1 MELIEQA
8 YEDLKDQFVDN
19 VETPE
24 LQRRLGRGGVNGM
37 LASLED
43 PYTRLMD
50 ESEYSFFLRE
60 NEGHFEGIGCT
71 LRMQKITLD
80 AKSARTIGN
89 AQCPFCGSDFKP
101 ESWHVSILNVVSGS
115 PAAKA
120 GLRPNDLILAVDD
133 KSTEG
138 MSLGEAANLIR
149 GKRGSKVRLLIGRKG
164 AGKPIAKVVVR
175 GSVSIPDMAWQT
187 LPGRIGYVRVNLF
200 NERSASRVSQALQEL
215 KQGGAR
221 GLLLDLR
228 NCQGGLLKG
237 CVDVARLLIP
247 RGPVLYIRERG
258 SPLQPYPAS
267 DSSAPAAM
275 RAPMVV
281 LVNGQTASAAEIL
294 AAALHDRAGAKLLGV
309 KTFGKGLVQT
319 VVPLSDGSAMVI
331 TTAKWFPFNAEA
343 RRNADKP
350 WHGVEPDKKVA
361 EPPWENLEDA
371 RATGKDLQYQE
382 GLKLLQT
389 APRQEQFKAE
399 GAVAR

>member
-1 MELIEQA
+1 MDLIEQA
-8 YEDLKDQFVDN
+8 YENLKDQFVDN

-60 NEGHFEGIGCT
+60 NEGHFDGIGCT
-71 LRMQKITLD
+71 LRMQKMNLD
-80 AKSARTIGN
+80 AKSAKRIGN
-89 AQCPFCGSDFKP
+89 AECPFCGSGFQP
-101 ESWHVSILNVVSGS
+101 ESWRVSILNVISGS

-120 GLRPNDLILAVDD
+120 GLKPNDLILAVGD

-138 MSLGEAANLIR
+138 MSLGEAASLIR

-164 AGKPIAKVVVR
+164 AGKPIVKVVVR
-175 GSVSIPDMAWQT
+175 GSVSVPDMAWQT
-187 LPGRIGYVRVNLF
+187 LSGRIGYMRVNLF
-200 NERSASRVSQALQEL
+200 NERSAPRISQALKEL
-215 KQGGAR
+215 KQDRAG

-228 NCQGGLLKG
+228 NCQGGLLRG
-237 CVDVARLLIP
+237 CVEAARLFIP

-258 SPLQPYPAS
+258 SPLRPYPPS
-267 DSSAPAAM
+267 DSSSPALL
-275 RAPMVV
+275 RVPMVV

-319 VVPLSDGSAMVI
+319 VVPLSDGSAMVV
-331 TTAKWFPFNAEA
+331 TTAKWFPFNAES
-343 RRNADKP
+343 RRNADKL

-361 EPPWENLEDA
+361 EPSWESLEDA
-371 RATGKDLQYQE
+371 RGTSRDTQYQE
-382 GLKLLQT
+382 GLKLLH
-389 APRQEQFKAE
+389 ARPRQDQFKAE
-399 GAVAR
+399 GVAAQ